1 MRLLILGG
9 SGMLGPQLWRGLHA
23 QHDTWVTLL
32 RPVADFAVHNLF
44 DEAKAIQFE
53 DITDDTALERALG
66 QAKPEAVI
74 NCVGLI
80 KQRDEAS
87 DEALTLRV
95 NAEFPHRLAK
105 RCGEAGARLIHFSTD
120 CIFAGTKG
128 NYTESDPSDAAD
140 LYGQSKHQG
149 EVADAHSVTLRT
161 SVIGHELGTNLALLD
176 WFLSQRFK
184 AVNGYTKAIYSGLT
198 TLEMAR
204 IVIDLGVDV
213 NATDQR
219 GNPALHDSVRK
230 GFGSV
235 VELLAAHGA
244 DVNARNER
252 DEAPLTLA
260 ESVLTV
266 PGSAGL
272 KTKRP
277 EIAEL
282 LRRLGAND

>member
-1 MRLLILGG
+1 LRLLILGG
-9 SGMLGPQLWRGLHA
+9 SGMLGHQLWRGLHA
-23 QHDTWVTLL
+23 QHDTWVTLR

-44 DEAKAIQFE
+44 DEAKAIQFD

-176 WFLSQRFK
+176 WFLSQRGQAISGF
-184 AVNGYTKAIYSGLT
+184 TKAIYSGFT

-204 IVIDLGVDV
+204 IVDRIL
-213 NATDQR
+213 TQH
-219 GNPALHDSVRK
+219 PALSGVWHVASEPISKFALLQLCREKLGWEGVIEPNDEFVCDRSLNADRFNQAT
-230 GFGSV
+230 GYTPPSWEAMIS
-235 VELLAAHGA
+235 ELAQQ
-244 DVNARNER
+244 
-252 DEAPLTLA
+252 
-260 ESVLTV
+260 S
-266 PGSAGL
+266 
-272 KTKRP
+272 
-277 EIAEL
+277 
-282 LRRLGAND
+282 

>member
-1 MRLLILGG
+1 LRLLILGG
-9 SGMLGPQLWRGLHA
+9 SGMLGHQLWRGLHA
-23 QHDTWVTLL
+23 QHDTWVTLR

-44 DEAKAIQFE
+44 DEAKAIQLD

-176 WFLSQRFK
+176 WFLSQRGQAISGF
-184 AVNGYTKAIYSGLT
+184 TKAIYSGFT

-204 IVIDLGVDV
+204 IVDRIL
-213 NATDQR
+213 TQH
-219 GNPALHDSVRK
+219 PALSGVWHVASESISKFALLQLCREKLGWEGVIEPNDEFVCDRSLNADRFNQAT
-230 GFGSV
+230 GYTPPSWEAMIS
-235 VELLAAHGA
+235 ELAQQ
-244 DVNARNER
+244 
-252 DEAPLTLA
+252 
-260 ESVLTV
+260 S
-266 PGSAGL
+266 
-272 KTKRP
+272 
-277 EIAEL
+277 
-282 LRRLGAND
+282 

>member
-9 SGMLGPQLWRGLHA
+9 SGMLGHQLWRGLHA
-23 QHDTWVTLL
+23 QHDTWVTLR

-44 DEAKAIQFE
+44 DEAKAIQFD

-149 EVADAHSVTLRT
+149 EVADAHSATLRT

-176 WFLSQRFK
+176 WFLSQRGQAISGF
-184 AVNGYTKAIYSGLT
+184 TKAIYSGFT

-204 IVIDLGVDV
+204 IVDRIL
-213 NATDQR
+213 TQH
-219 GNPALHDSVRK
+219 PALSGVWHVASEPISKFALLQLCREKLGWEGVIEPNDEFVCDRSLNADRFNQAT
-230 GFGSV
+230 GYTPPSWEAMIS
-235 VELLAAHGA
+235 ELAQQ
-244 DVNARNER
+244 
-252 DEAPLTLA
+252 
-260 ESVLTV
+260 S
-266 PGSAGL
+266 
-272 KTKRP
+272 
-277 EIAEL
+277 
-282 LRRLGAND
+282 

>member
-9 SGMLGPQLWRGLHA
+9 SGMLGHQLWRGLHA
-23 QHDTWVTLL
+23 QHDTWVTLR
-32 RPVADFAVHNLF
+32 RPVADFEVHNLF
-44 DEAKAIQFE
+44 DEAKAIQFD

-161 SVIGHELGTNLALLD
+161 SVIGHELATNLALLD
-176 WFLSQRFK
+176 WFLSQRGQAIKGF
-184 AVNGYTKAIYSGLT
+184 TKAIYSGFT

-204 IVIDLGVDV
+204 IADRILTQHTDLSGVWHVASEPISKFGLLELCREKLGWEGVIEPNDEFVCDRSL
-213 NATDQR
+213 NADRFNAAT
-219 GNPALHDSVRK
+219 GYTPPSWEAMI
-230 GFGSV
+230 G
-235 VELLAAHGA
+235 ELAQQ
-244 DVNARNER
+244 
-252 DEAPLTLA
+252 
-260 ESVLTV
+260 S
-266 PGSAGL
+266 
-272 KTKRP
+272 
-277 EIAEL
+277 
-282 LRRLGAND
+282 

>member
-9 SGMLGPQLWRGLHA
+9 SGMLGHQLWRGLHA
-23 QHDTWVTLL
+23 QHDTWVTLR

-44 DEAKAIQFE
+44 DEAKAIQFD

-128 NYTESDPSDAAD
+128 NYTESDPSDATD

-149 EVADAHSVTLRT
+149 EVADAHCVTLRT

-176 WFLSQRFK
+176 WFLSQRFQ
-184 AVNGYTKAIYSGLT
+184 AINGYTKAIYSGFT

-204 IVIDLGVDV
+204 IVDRIL
-213 NATDQR
+213 TQH
-219 GNPALHDSVRK
+219 PALSGVWHVASEPISKFALLQLCREKLGWEGVIEPNDEFVCDRSLNADRFNQAT
-230 GFGSV
+230 GYTPPSWEAMIS
-235 VELLAAHGA
+235 ELAQQ
-244 DVNARNER
+244 
-252 DEAPLTLA
+252 
-260 ESVLTV
+260 S
-266 PGSAGL
+266 
-272 KTKRP
+272 
-277 EIAEL
+277 
-282 LRRLGAND
+282 

>member
-9 SGMLGPQLWRGLHA
+9 SGMLGHQLWRGLHA
-23 QHDTWVTLL
+23 QHDTWVTLR

-44 DEAKAIQFE
+44 DEAKAIQFD
-53 DITDDTALERALG
+53 DITDDTALERTLG

-149 EVADAHSVTLRT
+149 EVANAHSVTLRT

-176 WFLSQRFK
+176 WFLSQRGQ
-184 AVNGYTKAIYSGLT
+184 AINGYTKAIYSGFT

-204 IVIDLGVDV
+204 IVDRILTQHTDLSGVWHVASQPISKFGLLQLCREKLGWEGVIEPNDEFV
-213 NATDQR
+213 CDRSLNADRFNQAT
-219 GNPALHDSVRK
+219 GYTPPSWEAMIS
-230 GFGSV
+230 
-235 VELLAAHGA
+235 ELAQQ
-244 DVNARNER
+244 
-252 DEAPLTLA
+252 
-260 ESVLTV
+260 S
-266 PGSAGL
+266 
-272 KTKRP
+272 
-277 EIAEL
+277 
-282 LRRLGAND
+282 

>member
-9 SGMLGPQLWRGLHA
+9 SGMLGHQLWRGFHA
-23 QHDTWVTLL
+23 QHDTWVTLR

-44 DEAKAIQFE
+44 DEAKAIQLD

-74 NCVGLI
+74 NCVGLLT
-80 KQRDEAS
+80 QRDEAS
-87 DEALTLRV
+87 DEALTLRG

-176 WFLSQRFK
+176 WFLSQRGQAISGF
-184 AVNGYTKAIYSGLT
+184 TKAIYSGFT

-204 IVIDLGVDV
+204 IVDRIL
-213 NATDQR
+213 TQH
-219 GNPALHDSVRK
+219 PALSGVWHVASESISKFALLQLCREKLGWEGVIEPNDEFVCDRSLNADRFNQAT
-230 GFGSV
+230 GHTPPSWEAMIS
-235 VELLAAHGA
+235 ELAQQ
-244 DVNARNER
+244 
-252 DEAPLTLA
+252 
-260 ESVLTV
+260 S
-266 PGSAGL
+266 
-272 KTKRP
+272 
-277 EIAEL
+277 
-282 LRRLGAND
+282 

>member
-9 SGMLGPQLWRGLHA
+9 SGMLGHQLWRGFHA
-23 QHDTWVTLL
+23 QHDTWVTLR

-44 DEAKAIQFE
+44 DETKAIQLD

-176 WFLSQRFK
+176 WFLSQRGQAISGF
-184 AVNGYTKAIYSGLT
+184 TKAIYSGFT

-204 IVIDLGVDV
+204 IVDRIL
-213 NATDQR
+213 TQH
-219 GNPALHDSVRK
+219 PALSGVWHVASESISKFALLQLCREKLGWEGVIEPNDEFVCDRSLNADRFNQAT
-230 GFGSV
+230 GYTPPSWEAMIS
-235 VELLAAHGA
+235 ELAQQ
-244 DVNARNER
+244 
-252 DEAPLTLA
+252 
-260 ESVLTV
+260 S
-266 PGSAGL
+266 
-272 KTKRP
+272 
-277 EIAEL
+277 
-282 LRRLGAND
+282 

>member
-9 SGMLGPQLWRGLHA
+9 SGMLGHQLWRGLHA
-23 QHDTWVTLL
+23 QHDTWVTLR

-44 DEAKAIQFE
+44 DEAKAIQFD

-161 SVIGHELGTNLALLD
+161 SVIGHELATNLALLD
-176 WFLSQRFK
+176 WFLSQRGQAIRGF
-184 AVNGYTKAIYSGLT
+184 TKAIYSGFT

-204 IVIDLGVDV
+204 IVDRIL
-213 NATDQR
+213 TQH
-219 GNPALHDSVRK
+219 PALSGVWHVASEPISK
-230 GFGSV
+230 FGLL
-235 VELLAAHGA
+235 ELCREKLGWEGVIEPNDEFVCDRSLNADRFNQATGYSPPSWEAMISELAQQ
-244 DVNARNER
+244 
-252 DEAPLTLA
+252 
-260 ESVLTV
+260 S
-266 PGSAGL
+266 
-272 KTKRP
+272 
-277 EIAEL
+277 
-282 LRRLGAND
+282 

>member
-9 SGMLGPQLWRGLHA
+9 SGMLGHQLWRGLHA
-23 QHDTWVTLL
+23 QHDTWVTLR
-32 RPVADFAVHNLF
+32 RPVADFEVHNLF
-44 DEAKAIQFE
+44 DEAKAIQFD

-161 SVIGHELGTNLALLD
+161 SVIGHELATNLALLD
-176 WFLSQRFK
+176 WFLSQRGQAIRGF
-184 AVNGYTKAIYSGLT
+184 TKAIYSGFT

-204 IVIDLGVDV
+204 IVDRILTQHTDLSGVWHVASEPISKFGLLELCREKLGWEGVIEPNDEFV
-213 NATDQR
+213 CDRSLNADRFNAAT
-219 GNPALHDSVRK
+219 GYTPPSWEAMI
-230 GFGSV
+230 G
-235 VELLAAHGA
+235 ELAQQ
-244 DVNARNER
+244 
-252 DEAPLTLA
+252 
-260 ESVLTV
+260 S
-266 PGSAGL
+266 
-272 KTKRP
+272 
-277 EIAEL
+277 
-282 LRRLGAND
+282 

>member
-9 SGMLGPQLWRGLHA
+9 SGMLGHQLWRGLHA
-23 QHDTWVTLL
+23 QHDTWVTLR

-44 DEAKAIQFE
+44 DEAKAIQLD

-176 WFLSQRFK
+176 WFLSQRGQAISGF
-184 AVNGYTKAIYSGLT
+184 TKAIYSGFT

-204 IVIDLGVDV
+204 IVDRIL
-213 NATDQR
+213 TQH
-219 GNPALHDSVRK
+219 PALSGVWHVASESISKFALLQLCREKLGWEGIIEPNDEFVCDRSLNGDHFNEATGYDPPSWQTMV
-230 GFGSV
+230 S
-235 VELLAAHGA
+235 ELAQQ
-244 DVNARNER
+244 
-252 DEAPLTLA
+252 
-260 ESVLTV
+260 S
-266 PGSAGL
+266 
-272 KTKRP
+272 
-277 EIAEL
+277 
-282 LRRLGAND
+282 

>member
-9 SGMLGPQLWRGLHA
+9 SGMLGHQLWRGLHA
-23 QHDTWVTLL
+23 QHDTWVTLR

-44 DEAKAIQFE
+44 DEAKAIQLD

-80 KQRDEAS
+80 KQRDEAR

-176 WFLSQRFK
+176 WFLSQRVK
-184 AVNGYTKAIYSGLT
+184 AINGYTKAIYSGFT

-204 IVIDLGVDV
+204 IVDLILTQHTGLSGVWHVASEPISKFALLQLCREKLGWEGVIEPNDEFV
-213 NATDQR
+213 CDRSLNADRFNQAT
-219 GNPALHDSVRK
+219 GYTPPSWEAMIS
-230 GFGSV
+230 
-235 VELLAAHGA
+235 ELAQQ
-244 DVNARNER
+244 
-252 DEAPLTLA
+252 
-260 ESVLTV
+260 S
-266 PGSAGL
+266 
-272 KTKRP
+272 
-277 EIAEL
+277 
-282 LRRLGAND
+282 

>member
-9 SGMLGPQLWRGLHA
+9 SGMLGHQLWRGLHA
-23 QHDTWVTLL
+23 QHDTWVTLR

-44 DEAKAIQFE
+44 DEAKAIQFD

-161 SVIGHELGTNLALLD
+161 SVIGHELATNLALLD
-176 WFLSQRFK
+176 WFLSQRGQAIRGF
-184 AVNGYTKAIYSGLT
+184 TKAIYSGFT

-204 IVIDLGVDV
+204 IVDRILTQHTDLSGVWHVASEPISKFGLLELCREKLGWEGVIEPNDEFV
-213 NATDQR
+213 CDRSLNADRFNAAT
-219 GNPALHDSVRK
+219 GYTPPSWEAMI
-230 GFGSV
+230 G
-235 VELLAAHGA
+235 ELAQQ
-244 DVNARNER
+244 
-252 DEAPLTLA
+252 
-260 ESVLTV
+260 S
-266 PGSAGL
+266 
-272 KTKRP
+272 
-277 EIAEL
+277 
-282 LRRLGAND
+282 

>member
-9 SGMLGPQLWRGLHA
+9 SGMLGHQLWRGLHA
-23 QHDTWVTLL
+23 QHDTWVTLR

-44 DEAKAIQFE
+44 DEAKAIQFD

-176 WFLSQRFK
+176 WFLSQRGQAISGF
-184 AVNGYTKAIYSGLT
+184 TKAIYSGFT

-204 IVIDLGVDV
+204 IVDRIL
-213 NATDQR
+213 TQH
-219 GNPALHDSVRK
+219 PALSGVWHVASEPISKFALLQLCREKLGWEGVIEPNDEFVCDRSLNADR
-230 GFGSV
+230 FNQATSYTPPSWEAMIS
-235 VELLAAHGA
+235 ELAQQ
-244 DVNARNER
+244 
-252 DEAPLTLA
+252 
-260 ESVLTV
+260 S
-266 PGSAGL
+266 
-272 KTKRP
+272 
-277 EIAEL
+277 
-282 LRRLGAND
+282 

>member
-9 SGMLGPQLWRGLHA
+9 SGMLGHQLWRGLHA
-23 QHDTWVTLL
+23 QHDTWVTLR
-32 RPVADFAVHNLF
+32 RPVADFAAHNLF
-44 DEAKAIQFE
+44 DEAKAIQAD
-53 DITDDTALERALG
+53 DITDDESLGRALD
-66 QAKPEAVI
+66 QANPEAVI

-176 WFLSQRFK
+176 WFLSQRGKTLSGF
-184 AVNGYTKAIYSGLT
+184 TKAIYSGFT

-204 IVIDLGVDV
+204 IVDRIL
-213 NATDQR
+213 TKH
-219 GNPALHDSVRK
+219 PALSGVWHVASEPISKFALLQLCREKLGWEGIIEPNDEFVCDRSLNADRFNQAT
-230 GFGSV
+230 GYTPPSWEAMIS
-235 VELLAAHGA
+235 ELAQQ
-244 DVNARNER
+244 
-252 DEAPLTLA
+252 
-260 ESVLTV
+260 S
-266 PGSAGL
+266 
-272 KTKRP
+272 
-277 EIAEL
+277 
-282 LRRLGAND
+282 

>member
-9 SGMLGPQLWRGLHA
+9 SGMLGHQLWRGLHA
-23 QHDTWVTLL
+23 QHDTWVTLR

-44 DEAKAIQFE
+44 DEAKAIQLD

-87 DEALTLRV
+87 DEALTLRA

-176 WFLSQRFK
+176 WFLSQRGQAISGF
-184 AVNGYTKAIYSGLT
+184 TKAIYSGFT

-204 IVIDLGVDV
+204 IVDRIL
-213 NATDQR
+213 TQH
-219 GNPALHDSVRK
+219 PALSGVWHVASESISKFALLQLCREKLGWEGVIEPNDEFVCDRSLNADRFNQAT
-230 GFGSV
+230 GYTPPSWEAMIS
-235 VELLAAHGA
+235 ELAQQ
-244 DVNARNER
+244 
-252 DEAPLTLA
+252 
-260 ESVLTV
+260 S
-266 PGSAGL
+266 
-272 KTKRP
+272 
-277 EIAEL
+277 
-282 LRRLGAND
+282 

>member
-9 SGMLGPQLWRGLHA
+9 SGMLGHQLWRGLHA
-23 QHDTWVTLL
+23 QHDTWVTLR

-44 DEAKAIQFE
+44 DEAKAIQLD

-176 WFLSQRFK
+176 WFLSQRGQAISGF
-184 AVNGYTKAIYSGLT
+184 TKAIYSGFT

-204 IVIDLGVDV
+204 IVDRIL
-213 NATDQR
+213 THH
-219 GNPALHDSVRK
+219 PALSGVWHVASEPISKFALLQLCREKLGWEGVIEPNDEFVCDRSLNADRFNQAT
-230 GFGSV
+230 GYTPPSWEAMIS
-235 VELLAAHGA
+235 ELAQQ
-244 DVNARNER
+244 
-252 DEAPLTLA
+252 
-260 ESVLTV
+260 S
-266 PGSAGL
+266 
-272 KTKRP
+272 
-277 EIAEL
+277 
-282 LRRLGAND
+282 

>member
-1 MRLLILGG
+1 LRLLILGG
-9 SGMLGPQLWRGLHA
+9 SGMLGHQLWRGLHA
-23 QHDTWVTLL
+23 QHDTWVTLR

-44 DEAKAIQFE
+44 DEAKAIQFD

-176 WFLSQRFK
+176 WFLSQRGQAISGF
-184 AVNGYTKAIYSGLT
+184 TKAIYSGFT

-204 IVIDLGVDV
+204 IVDRIL
-213 NATDQR
+213 TQH
-219 GNPALHDSVRK
+219 PALSGVWHVASESISKFALLQLCREKLGWEGVIEPNDEFVCDRSLNADRFNQAT
-230 GFGSV
+230 GYTPPSWEAMIS
-235 VELLAAHGA
+235 ELAQQ
-244 DVNARNER
+244 
-252 DEAPLTLA
+252 
-260 ESVLTV
+260 S
-266 PGSAGL
+266 
-272 KTKRP
+272 
-277 EIAEL
+277 
-282 LRRLGAND
+282 

>member
-9 SGMLGPQLWRGLHA
+9 SGMLGHQLWRGLHA
-23 QHDTWVTLL
+23 QHDTWVTLR

-44 DEAKAIQFE
+44 DEAKAIQLD

-80 KQRDEAS
+80 KQRDEAN

-176 WFLSQRFK
+176 WFLSQRGQAISGF
-184 AVNGYTKAIYSGLT
+184 TKAIYSGFT

-204 IVIDLGVDV
+204 IVDRIL
-213 NATDQR
+213 TQH
-219 GNPALHDSVRK
+219 PALSGVWHVASESISKFALLQLCREKLGWEGVIEPNDEFVCDRSLNADRFNQAT
-230 GFGSV
+230 GYTPPSWEAMIS
-235 VELLAAHGA
+235 ELAQQ
-244 DVNARNER
+244 
-252 DEAPLTLA
+252 
-260 ESVLTV
+260 S
-266 PGSAGL
+266 
-272 KTKRP
+272 
-277 EIAEL
+277 
-282 LRRLGAND
+282 

>member
-9 SGMLGPQLWRGLHA
+9 SGMLGHQLWRGLHA
-23 QHDTWVTLL
+23 QHDTWVTLR
-32 RPVADFAVHNLF
+32 RPVADFAAHNLF
-44 DEAKAIQFE
+44 DEAKAIQFD

-176 WFLSQRFK
+176 WFLSQRGQAISGF
-184 AVNGYTKAIYSGLT
+184 TKAIYSGFT

-204 IVIDLGVDV
+204 IVDRIL
-213 NATDQR
+213 TQH
-219 GNPALHDSVRK
+219 PALSGVWHVASESISKFALLQLCREKLGWDGVIEPNDEFVCDRSLNGDRFNEAT
-230 GFGSV
+230 GYTPPSWEAMIS
-235 VELLAAHGA
+235 EL
-244 DVNARNER
+244 
-252 DEAPLTLA
+252 TQQ
-260 ESVLTV
+260 S
-266 PGSAGL
+266 
-272 KTKRP
+272 
-277 EIAEL
+277 
-282 LRRLGAND
+282 